1 MNVNF
6 ETVYIDKTP
15 FFLDTS
21 SFVVTESR
29 LCTYHASDAQGWM
42 ESTDHEL
49 GIKLQE
55 ITLLSWDYFA
65 NMTDDTL
72 AKVFVYDRF

>member
-6 ETVYIDKTP
+6 ETVYIDLTP
-15 FFLDTS
+15 FLLDT
-21 SFVVTESR
+21 SFVVTEPR
-29 LCTYHASDAQGWM
+29 LCTYYASDAQGWM